1 MINYRDE
8 EDEFQ
13 MEESNELNR
22 QVIEMAKKEFI
33 AGCYDAYEI
42 LATKGEEAI
51 EGTDHKDIQKA
62 INRMMALFV
71 MNEEYERCQFIKS
84 FVDKHMPGF
93 EIIPDITVEKELTV

>member
-8 EDEFQ
+8 EDEFS

-51 EGTDHKDIQKA
+51 EGTNHGDIQKA

-71 MNEEYERCQFIKS
+71 MNEEYERCQFLKS

-93 EIIPDITVEKELTV
+93 EIAPDNNVKKELSL

>member
-8 EDEFQ
+8 EDEFST
-13 MEESNELNR
+13 EESNELNR

-71 MNEEYERCQFIKS
+71 MNEEYEKCQFIKS
-84 FVDKHMPGF
+84 FVDKHIPGF
-93 EIIPDITVEKELTV
+93 EIIPDISVGKELTV

>member
-13 MEESNELNR
+13 MGESNELNR
-22 QVIEMAKKEFI
+22 HVLEIAKQEFI

-51 EGTDHKDIQKA
+51 EGTDHRDIQKA